1 MAVNWTKT
9 LAGVGAIGAGLVA
22 WTAIAARTNEALVP
36 ADGSFCDV
44 DGARLH
50 YTDEGSGPVLVL
62 IHGLMGQMRN
72 FSYAVTEELVRDY
85 RVINVDRPG
94 WGYST
99 LTPGTERPSIPEQ
112 AAMIAQL
119 LDRLAIDKA
128 TIVGHSLGG
137 AVGLAMALNHPE
149 KVANLALIAAL
160 TQPQDTPPEAF
171 NGLMVP
177 QPLSGVISWT
187 IAVPMATLTGAA
199 AAQLVFAPERL
210 PLDFTTKGG
219 GALGIRPKSFRAG
232 AFELMSAKAEMEA
245 LVPRYGEIDLP
256 VSMLF
261 ARDDNVLK
269 VDMHGEATEPLIA
282 RAELTLTDGGHMLPI
297 TRADETIAFIR
308 SAAARLV

>member
-1 MAVNWTKT
+1 MARNWTKA
-9 LAGVGAIGAGLVA
+9 LAGAGAIAGGLVA

-36 ADGSFCDV
+36 ADGSFCDI

-72 FSYAVTEELVRDY
+72 FSYAVTEHLVRDY

-99 LTPGTERPSIPEQ
+99 LAPGAERPGIPQQ
-112 AAMIAQL
+112 ASMIAAL

-128 TIVGHSLGG
+128 VIVGHSLGG
-137 AVGLAMALNHPE
+137 AVALAMALDHPQ
-149 KVANLALIAAL
+149 KVSGLALIAAL

-171 NGLMVP
+171 KGLMVP
-177 QPLSGVISWT
+177 QPLSGVIAWT
-187 IAVPMATLTGAA
+187 IAIPMATLTGAV
-199 AAQLVFAPERL
+199 AAQAVFAPVPL
-210 PLDFTTKGG
+210 PLDFTTRGG

-245 LVPRYGEIDLP
+245 LVPRYGELDMP

-269 VDMHGEATEPLIA
+269 PEVHGEVTKPQIA
-282 RAELTLTDGGHMLPI
+282 RAELTLTEGGHMLPV
-297 TRADETIAFIR
+297 TRPDETIAFIR
-308 SAAARLV
+308 RAAARLA